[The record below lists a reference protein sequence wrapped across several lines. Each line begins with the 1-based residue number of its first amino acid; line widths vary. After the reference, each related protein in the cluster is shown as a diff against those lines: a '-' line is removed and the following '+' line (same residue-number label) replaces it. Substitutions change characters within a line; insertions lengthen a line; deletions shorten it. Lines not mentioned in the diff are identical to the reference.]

1 MDEIMM
7 ILGCSGWSYDD
18 WWDWFHPLSIAMK
31 GQWLAHYARSFP
43 AVDINSSQF
52 TAGGFSCA

>member
-1 MDEIMM
+1 MM

-18 WWDWFHPLSIAMK
+18 RLDRFRPLAIAMK

-43 AVDINSSQF
+43 AVEINRSQF

>member
-1 MDEIMM
+1 MDEIVM

-18 WWDWFHPLSIAMK
+18 WWDRFHPLAIAMK
-31 GQWLAHYARSFP
+31 GQQLAHYAGSFP
-43 AVDINSSQF
+43 AVDILRSQF

>member
-7 ILGCSGWSYDD
+7 ILGYSSWSYDD
-18 WWDWFHPLSIAMK
+18 WLDRFHPLAIAMK
-31 GQWLAHYARSFP
+31 GQWLAYYARSFP
-43 AVDINSSQF
+43 TVDIKRSQL